1 MADVNKSVEVSV
13 RADLK
18 QLLNNLKQIPGMT
31 EAEAKKMVANLN
43 KQLRQTE
50 AASKKAA
57 QVSQQATKQMAAGF
71 DRAAVAAKNTR
82 KQSREIGAALG
93 SLEDVVGGLNPELA
107 GMATEIGIA
116 GQAFRSL
123 SRSLATGNPIIMGL
137 IVAVGAAAA
146 AYTLFTSESRKA
158 KEIQEGLAK
167 ALEETKSKLEAQANM
182 ATTITNEYNNASRQL
197 AVLSGQ
203 MRQVDADT
211 LAAKEAIQAKTDQE
225 LEQQDEHITKQQ
237 NLLALAEKAK
247 KARTSLTEEEEKTLN
262 IALAENKIRE
272 QGTTLQT
279 NHTKVTAQMNALQ
292 DALGQKIQHEQKFR
306 GRIVEA
312 RNAEYQAVKEMLQLQ
327 EELRK
332 EQEEEEKRQK
342 AIQAARERAAKRM
355 ETINQANNTIKG
367 ITQQLDN
374 DIYNSSLGL
383 ASSYDKINMQY
394 NKGLQ
399 ELQAQ
404 REEIQSSLQLAQET
418 AKTDKEREQVRIAE
432 SEALQAQADIDT
444 REHQLKLE
452 RQAELDELTKKY
464 EDARKKERDNRAKE
478 EKKIADDLVKQ
489 IQAGIDVSIQGLG
502 TFASSSI
509 QFLQNMG
516 EENKG
521 LINALFMVQKAAALA
536 DIAMSTAR
544 AVARAPADYGPLAPA
559 AVPLI
564 IAGGAAQAA
573 VVASQSPPM
582 HMGGIVGASIAPDEQ
597 NTTLLKGEAVLDRNT
612 TARLG
617 KNGINRLQ
625 NGGDLEPSVV
635 VISPFKH
642 LDRYN
647 RSAMKI
653 QKQKGKGSGR
663 Y

>member
-211 LAAKEAIQAKTDQE
+211 LAAKEAIQAKTEQE

-292 DALGQKIQHEQKFR
+292 DALGQKIQYEQKFR
-306 GRIVEA
+306 GKIVET

-342 AIQAARERAAKRM
+342 NIQEAKERAAKRM

-374 DIYNSSLGL
+374 EIYNSSLGL

-418 AKTDKEREQVRIAE
+418 AKTNKEREQVRIAE
-432 SEALQAQADIDT
+432 TEALQAQADIDT